1 MILVDNLENHDPTVN
16 LALEEFLMRRIRGGE
31 TLLLLYVNDPAVV
44 IGRNQVPF
52 AEVGLQEVRR
62 RRAAV
67 VRRISGGGTVY
78 HGPGHLN
85 FGLIQARRADPF
97 PSPSQAVRPVLNALR
112 ALGLAVQPNERH
124 DILLE
129 GRKITGTA
137 QYRTQD
143 RCLTHGTLL
152 VSADLEAL
160 RQLLT
165 PDCQLLEFRGR
176 SSLRSAVTNLVRH
189 RPGLTPA
196 EVRDE
201 LIRAFAA
208 DHGRA
213 APMALTPADWAA
225 IRQAARTKYR
235 SWEWNVGRSPAFVI
249 RRRAEFRWGWC
260 EAVIQVQRG
269 HMIRVAMALPAAAPP
284 GVARWAVRLEGERY
298 HPRVVAQSACA
309 AANDLELPA
318 SRHAL
323 AEWIC
328 PEGFWWY

>member
-1 MILVDNLENHDPTVN
+1 MYLVDNLENHDPTMN
-16 LALEEFLMRRIRGGE
+16 LALEEFLMRRFRGGE
-31 TLLLLYVNDPAVV
+31 TLLLLYVNDPTVV

-62 RRAAV
+62 RQTAV

-78 HGPGHLN
+78 HGPGNLN

-97 PSPSQAVRPVLNALR
+97 PSPSQAVRPVLNALQ
-112 ALGLAVQPNERH
+112 ALGMPARPNDRH

-152 VSADLEAL
+152 VSADLDAL
-160 RQLLT
+160 QQLLT
-165 PDCQLLEFRGR
+165 PDCQLLAFRGR
-176 SSLRSAVTNLVRH
+176 SSLRSTVTNLARH
-189 RPGLTPA
+189 RTGLTL
-196 EVRDE
+196 EVVRDE

-213 APMALTPADWAA
+213 APLALASADWVT

-235 SWEWNVGRSPAFVI
+235 SWELNVGRSPEFTI
-249 RRRAEFRWGWC
+249 RRCADLPWGPC
-260 EAVIQVQRG
+260 EAVIQVQHG
-269 HMIRVAMALPAAAPP
+269 HMTHVAMALPADAPP

-298 HPRVVAQSACA
+298 HPRIVAQSICA
-309 AANDLELPA
+309 AGSDRDLPA

-328 PEGFWWY
+328 PEWFWWN